1 MQANGFPNYYI
12 QNYFTEILDN
22 NNLYGEEFKIKGKDI
37 IEKIE
42 SSSFENLDSTILNL
56 LSKMKQYLSGSQT
69 WSFITKI
76 DNINRSNFYINESND
91 LENFLEENIYEPKE
105 TKIKELSENGPS
117 YISEITS
124 MKKDLDY
131 VYDKINHDFLDF
143 YKYIS
148 DELYSRLKNV
158 KYSLFN
164 DLVEINNKLS
174 NYSDSMFKYMNISV
188 EDLDNYNVD
197 SIKEN
202 FNQILKDYNKTL
214 SDYVY
219 GINDNFLGKKFS
231 LFDFGE
237 YIDKMENNLQEF
249 IKTMNISTDNYLEP
263 PKNLIDA
270 LDFYFTLLNKTYEKM
285 KNIQSGFEDML
296 MQNFFINIFESIQE
310 YLLKFVT
317 RDFEGPLSLINN
329 KTSIFN
335 SESMANE
342 REVFNNTYQDCKN
355 NAVNIIINKFVQII
369 DTESIKENFYDF
381 NSSLNRL
388 ESLGKYSEMKESLKE
403 KINNTYNPDNAIKYQ
418 NMSEKI
424 ENLINYNFIKTL
436 LNYTNSFAE
445 NLNNILNDMD
455 KKDFLVDEK
464 YFDYIEEFY
473 DKNKIEKMK
482 ESISNFHQENSNGI
496 YDFLDLKIQSFLDLY
511 EFNYSEIAKEY
522 TKIIEWN
529 DITFIDY
536 FTDYL
541 NGIVDSI
548 YSLIDKYAENLNSS
562 MNYDYDFDN
571 SGLQKIKNYFE
582 NLKNDIINE
591 FTLSMEEFETNFK
604 NRNNEI
610 LTERKNYFLNILK
623 PNNINENDFE
633 VKIGKN
639 KFNTYDYI
647 INKMKE
653 IDDLN
658 MLDQLIKISDADLT
672 QFKSELEK
680 IYSNHSQII
689 SKKLS
694 EETNKFLKSFEKN
707 KCNSFLTR
715 LKIAGVKIIKKS
727 YKSCYDIRG
736 LFLSQI
742 TVLDEQNLQA
752 YKSYNNTMSI
762 IEERC
767 KVNGVLDEE
776 NCIYDLSDIEPV
788 EYKELKPIY
797 EECMNKWV
805 NVHYIGYS
813 YFESPEDFDLSTI
826 TSIFDRIKKKI
837 KKYISFDKIITKYIY
852 NKYNINWYKNNK
864 INLNITDLN
873 RLIKFK
879 FENNNFETNYNEF
892 IREKFLS
899 LFVDI
904 YYEEYKNSKFNNINS
919 DNLLLLSK
927 LKNTFYQDNYI
938 NGYGYKEHKNY
949 YLEILPK
956 IKSLDPFL
964 KEKLS
969 NFINEVDA
977 QQNSFFE
984 NWGGKLNT
992 YMSYYFNTDKLNRKI
1007 LNDFY
1012 RIVKKNFID
1021 EWNNSYIKENFDII
1035 IDDTL
1040 FNANFT
1046 KFIKYNYYQG
1056 YQNSGSGI
1064 TIDEETKEDENN
1076 LQTQINDILDKIES
1090 KYIYSEKAMELLN
1103 SFKTIDTTDFNQNTN
1118 IDNNEF
1124 YSLSKLDDFMFSFS
1138 DECERTYNLTI
1149 LDLIYNM
1156 TSKVQNGSKFD
1167 YIELDPNEIDIFF
1180 GNFSKNY
1187 DNTFK
1192 QIINETFDIYENI
1205 DSLSSEVEETLFG
1218 GINEA
1223 CENMIGYT
1231 MVDGFNYVVE
1241 PCKGLKCSHKVNL
1254 PKFNDIVNSRRRLEE
1269 NDYIKD
1275 FKKAISNM
1283 KEIMHNSKDFK
1294 LDFSEDSSYNKRKLV
1309 FTTFDPNAPYTQKS
1323 GARDESHVNITL
1335 SYLKNDF
1342 GKITD
1347 ELYDIVKQIEAIDYN
1362 FIYNSLEELRQTI
1375 LTFVNGYVK
1384 QNADDKYE
1392 EINNYVSKI
1401 FNKISIY
1408 ITARASTITSKHIS
1422 FVNKL
1427 KDQYLY
1433 FTLLKD
1439 YIYEFALIYYR
1450 SLKNII
1456 SLKAQIY
1463 REGEKYSTTIDESKL
1478 ENDKNTNSEFLYKVS
1493 EKQLN
1498 LISTLKKESLME
1510 KRRLR
1515 EIDRKD
1521 TLDLGIIDFGD
1532 YDTQNGEFK
1541 KGFIPPGY
1549 EDKNNGKKGLEKKF
1563 EKWKVSVETEIK
1575 FDLENLTLSIKTS
1588 GKKEWGK
1595 DGHFGYQYPLY
1606 FPAFPLFQ
1614 FRFGF
1619 KFEIYIKFIFG
1630 IELLLDASKKDGLS
1644 ADFRVLLEFSVGVKV
1659 NVRAEIGL
1667 FSGFLNVCGGV
1678 EGTIFD
1684 ARAGIRIYLSVKD
1697 GYADL
1702 YIYFQLNSF
1711 LFKIFIEVQVKVVFW
1726 KIRIVL
1732 YEKEFSFLKNP
1743 LFQCSFFI
1751 RFNWHE
1757 EYILP
1762 IKGCDSNF

>member
-1 MQANGFPNYYI
+1 MLSMEYINEIAKLIIPKISAHLFIDDIHKKLDEILKNNKTNSNDDSSKEGRMRFIRRLSEQTPKDRKKISKKKKSIIRILEEEENSTNENILESEILPNEKEIDIQLRQIDKNNDNSNNITLISYEDVYNEKAKLTGSLDNKEVYTNINEKGMVSSIYESQSTELVSNVKDDAQDKYIKDNTYANTTFDEEIFEIDNETELQDNISIKITSMNTNNTNLVNLMDDLSDDNGTLIEYLSSIEYEEFNDSIYENYLLEEMGTDYLDSLNESNSSMTIEDFDDNTNSLRELLTLSNYPYYGQDITSSLKDLYKKEILGMTIRKYVVTTIYPQNGRTLLENVFVVGSKKMSISRKYTYSNNHILIKNSNTLTNQFVVYLYNINLKSEQFKKNITESYDQFTKNIKDLGKEFNSLNTSIDWFKSKLELSSDVLSETLKDNFNFMEDTISSLNNTFEELYGEIINNIYEIKEYYLDKINTLSLSWKSYTEKAKEKILSSDIGYDDLIIIYEICDDIESKYSEIKKKILEILVQANGFPNYYI

-131 VYDKINHDFLDF
+131 IYDKINHDFLDF

-158 KYSLFN
+158 KYSLFD

-202 FNQILKDYNKTL
+202 FIQILKDYNKTL

-342 REVFNNTYQDCKN
+342 REVFNNIYQDCKN

-473 DKNKIEKMK
+473 DKNKIEKVK

-653 IDDLN
+653 IDD
-658 MLDQLIKISDADLT
+658 
-672 QFKSELEK
+672 
-680 IYSNHSQII
+680 
-689 SKKLS
+689 
-694 EETNKFLKSFEKN
+694 
-707 KCNSFLTR
+707 
-715 LKIAGVKIIKKS
+715 
-727 YKSCYDIRG
+727 
-736 LFLSQI
+736 
-742 TVLDEQNLQA
+742 
-752 YKSYNNTMSI
+752 
-762 IEERC
+762 
-767 KVNGVLDEE
+767 
-776 NCIYDLSDIEPV
+776 
-788 EYKELKPIY
+788 
-797 EECMNKWV
+797 
-805 NVHYIGYS
+805 
-813 YFESPEDFDLSTI
+813 
-826 TSIFDRIKKKI
+826 
-837 KKYISFDKIITKYIY
+837 
-852 NKYNINWYKNNK
+852 
-864 INLNITDLN
+864 
-873 RLIKFK
+873 
-879 FENNNFETNYNEF
+879 
-892 IREKFLS
+892 
-899 LFVDI
+899 
-904 YYEEYKNSKFNNINS
+904 
-919 DNLLLLSK
+919 
-927 LKNTFYQDNYI
+927 
-938 NGYGYKEHKNY
+938 
-949 YLEILPK
+949 
-956 IKSLDPFL
+956 
-964 KEKLS
+964 
-969 NFINEVDA
+969 
-977 QQNSFFE
+977 
-984 NWGGKLNT
+984 
-992 YMSYYFNTDKLNRKI
+992 
-1007 LNDFY
+1007 
-1012 RIVKKNFID
+1012 
-1021 EWNNSYIKENFDII
+1021 
-1035 IDDTL
+1035 
-1040 FNANFT
+1040 
-1046 KFIKYNYYQG
+1046 
-1056 YQNSGSGI
+1056 
-1064 TIDEETKEDENN
+1064 
-1076 LQTQINDILDKIES
+1076 
-1090 KYIYSEKAMELLN
+1090 
-1103 SFKTIDTTDFNQNTN
+1103 
-1118 IDNNEF
+1118 
-1124 YSLSKLDDFMFSFS
+1124 
-1138 DECERTYNLTI
+1138 
-1149 LDLIYNM
+1149 
-1156 TSKVQNGSKFD
+1156 
-1167 YIELDPNEIDIFF
+1167 
-1180 GNFSKNY
+1180 
-1187 DNTFK
+1187 
-1192 QIINETFDIYENI
+1192 
-1205 DSLSSEVEETLFG
+1205 
-1218 GINEA
+1218 
-1223 CENMIGYT
+1223 
-1231 MVDGFNYVVE
+1231 
-1241 PCKGLKCSHKVNL
+1241 
-1254 PKFNDIVNSRRRLEE
+1254 
-1269 NDYIKD
+1269 
-1275 FKKAISNM
+1275 
-1283 KEIMHNSKDFK
+1283 
-1294 LDFSEDSSYNKRKLV
+1294 
-1309 FTTFDPNAPYTQKS
+1309 
-1323 GARDESHVNITL
+1323 
-1335 SYLKNDF
+1335 
-1342 GKITD
+1342 
-1347 ELYDIVKQIEAIDYN
+1347 
-1362 FIYNSLEELRQTI
+1362 
-1375 LTFVNGYVK
+1375 
-1384 QNADDKYE
+1384 
-1392 EINNYVSKI
+1392 
-1401 FNKISIY
+1401 
-1408 ITARASTITSKHIS
+1408 
-1422 FVNKL
+1422 
-1427 KDQYLY
+1427 
-1433 FTLLKD
+1433 
-1439 YIYEFALIYYR
+1439 
-1450 SLKNII
+1450 
-1456 SLKAQIY
+1456 
-1463 REGEKYSTTIDESKL
+1463 
-1478 ENDKNTNSEFLYKVS
+1478 
-1493 EKQLN
+1493 
-1498 LISTLKKESLME
+1498 
-1510 KRRLR
+1510 
-1515 EIDRKD
+1515 
-1521 TLDLGIIDFGD
+1521 
-1532 YDTQNGEFK
+1532 
-1541 KGFIPPGY
+1541 
-1549 EDKNNGKKGLEKKF
+1549 
-1563 EKWKVSVETEIK
+1563 
-1575 FDLENLTLSIKTS
+1575 
-1588 GKKEWGK
+1588 
-1595 DGHFGYQYPLY
+1595 
-1606 FPAFPLFQ
+1606 
-1614 FRFGF
+1614 
-1619 KFEIYIKFIFG
+1619 
-1630 IELLLDASKKDGLS
+1630 
-1644 ADFRVLLEFSVGVKV
+1644 
-1659 NVRAEIGL
+1659 
-1667 FSGFLNVCGGV
+1667 
-1678 EGTIFD
+1678 
-1684 ARAGIRIYLSVKD
+1684 
-1697 GYADL
+1697 
-1702 YIYFQLNSF
+1702 
-1711 LFKIFIEVQVKVVFW
+1711 
-1726 KIRIVL
+1726 
-1732 YEKEFSFLKNP
+1732 
-1743 LFQCSFFI
+1743 
-1751 RFNWHE
+1751 
-1757 EYILP
+1757 
-1762 IKGCDSNF
+1762 